1 MPNTPLERKTL
12 INCCRIWFGSQYQF
26 GVCNLEPTWTCSGFD
41 SVLMPIVSNTMNP
54 NTMNPNTMNPNTMNN
69 ETPSLNLESQLGVLK
84 TVTSALTL
92 EPKEFLNVVCKLL
105 AQVLKFPRADFAQLS
120 SDQHE
125 FVIVA
130 EYRSDLISTLGRRM
144 PLDDL
149 NRQVM
154 QDKKTIA
161 ISDAKQQSKNAQEN
175 FQEFGILSKLIV
187 PVVSDGLLL
196 GTLALDSFEPR
207 TFDPQE
213 IEFVE
218 MIASLAAP
226 FMVKTRVIAQLST
239 ELKRG
244 KQIEERLTLSE
255 AGAKAIL
262 DALPDTVYRLDARG
276 QILDVRAPGADASWM
291 VDKHLRDIYPEA
303 VVTTIE
309 QALKRVQEHGKVGYL
324 EYSLLYPTGER
335 NLEARFAPIWSGGA
349 ILIERDITDAK
360 HAARDLNKS
369 RAQYRDLVENVSGVV
384 WEAELHSAD
393 VAEFTFIGPQ
403 SQEVVGVPSEQLIGS
418 TRPWMAMVY
427 PDDRKLVVNAF
438 MTAAQQL
445 SAVEGEY
452 RIIKPD
458 GQVRWV
464 QDRAIGFSEPNRPR
478 LVRGLIVDIT
488 DRKRAQILER
498 GRNRAL
504 EGIARGVAINTVLE
518 LILEMLIEQF
528 PGLGAQ
534 VSLLEE
540 GHLSY
545 VAYRDVTDDL
555 LECLDVAGGDPC
567 SVAVRTGEAQFIE
580 NLGTDD
586 RWSLEYRAALIQ
598 AGYKHCAAFP
608 IVTSSGVILGTMTSY
623 TRNEHWGEDLRTQQK
638 AAADLAAIAIE
649 RHSLIQK
656 LEYQALHDPLTSLP
670 NRVLYHDRLHQAIT
684 RADRNGSLIGV
695 LFIDLNG
702 FKAVNDGLGHAVGD
716 QLLCDIGIQLQS
728 LVRASDT
735 VARLGGDE
743 FCLILP
749 DLSDSAPSENLR
761 QEITQNLKISLGVGQ
776 KTLTVSAS
784 VGLAIYPR
792 DGADADALYKY
803 ADSLMYREKVKRK
816 SKSPKSTKSTR
827 A

>member
-1 MPNTPLERKTL
+1 MSHP
-12 INCCRIWFGSQYQF
+12 S
-26 GVCNLEPTWTCSGFD
+26 
-41 SVLMPIVSNTMNP
+41 
-54 NTMNPNTMNPNTMNN
+54 
-69 ETPSLNLESQLGVLK
+69 PSLNLERQLGVLK

-92 EPKEFLNVVCKLL
+92 EPNEFLTVVCKLISQAL
-105 AQVLKFPRADFAQLS
+105 EVARADFAQFS
-120 SDQHE
+120 SDQSE

-130 EYRSDLISTLGRRM
+130 ECRSDSVSTLGRRM
-144 PLDDL
+144 ALDDL
-149 NRQVM
+149 GLQLIRSE
-154 QDKKTIA
+154 KPIA
-161 ISDAKQQSKNAQEN
+161 IFDASQHSKEVQEI
-175 FQEFGILSKLIV
+175 FEQYGIKSKLIV
-187 PVVSDGLLL
+187 PVVSDHTVL

-207 TFDPQE
+207 KFDLEE

-226 FMVKTRVIAQLST
+226 FMAKTRVIAQLST

-276 QILDVRAPGADASWM
+276 RILDVRSPGADASWM

-303 VVTTIE
+303 VVNLIE
-309 QALKRVQEHGKVGYL
+309 QALKRVQEYGKVGHL
-324 EYSLLYPTGER
+324 EYNLLYPTGER
-335 NLEARFAPIWSGGA
+335 NLEARLAPIWSGGA
-349 ILIERDITDAK
+349 VLIERDITDAK
-360 HAARDLNKS
+360 HATQDLNKS

-384 WEAELHSAD
+384 WEAELYSPDFAQ
-393 VAEFTFIGPQ
+393 FTFISPQ
-403 SQEVVGVPSEQLIGS
+403 SQVVAGVPSEQLLGS
-418 TRPWMAMVY
+418 TRFWLAMVY
-427 PDDRKLVVNAF
+427 PDDRKIVVNAF
-438 MTAAQQL
+438 MTAAQEL

-498 GRNRAL
+498 GRNRVL
-504 EGIARGVAINTVLE
+504 EGIARGVQIDTVLE
-518 LILEMLIEQF
+518 MILEMLIEQF

-534 VSLLEE
+534 ISLLED

-545 VAYRDVTDDL
+545 VAQHNVTEDL
-555 LECLDVAGGDPC
+555 LECLDAAGGDPC
-567 SVAVRTGEAQFIE
+567 SVAVRTGKAQFIE

-598 AGYKHCAAFP
+598 AGYKHCAALP
-608 IVTSSGVILGTMTSY
+608 IVTSSGVILGTITSY
-623 TRNEHWGEDLRTQQK
+623 TRNEHWGEDLQSQQK

-649 RHSLIQK
+649 RHTLIQK
-656 LEYQALHDPLTSLP
+656 LEYQALHDSLTGLP
-670 NRVLYHDRLHQAIT
+670 NRSLYHDRLHQAVA
-684 RADRNGSLIGV
+684 RADRNGSLVGV

-716 QLLCDIGIQLQS
+716 QLLRDIGIQLQS
-728 LVRASDT
+728 FVRASDT

-749 DLSDSAPSENLR
+749 DLTDIAPSENLR
-761 QEITQNLKISLGVGQ
+761 QEITQNLKINLGLGQ
-776 KTLTVSAS
+776 ETLTVSAS

-792 DGADADALYKY
+792 DGADADALYKH
-803 ADSLMYREKVKRK
+803 ADSLMYRDKIKRK
-816 SKSPKSTKSTR
+816 SKLPKNSKATR
-827 A
+827 K